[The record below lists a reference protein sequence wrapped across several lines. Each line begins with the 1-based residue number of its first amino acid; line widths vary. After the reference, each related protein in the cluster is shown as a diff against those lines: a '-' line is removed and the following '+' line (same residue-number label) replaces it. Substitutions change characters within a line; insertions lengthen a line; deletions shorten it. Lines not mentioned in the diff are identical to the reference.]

1 MRVMTRSTAL
11 LLSALAL
18 GTFACASSGRPR
30 SGEGG
35 SGGEDSGGSGGTS
48 SGGTGGSGTG
58 GAATGG
64 KAGGTGGATGGGGGG
79 GSVEPDAAVQM
90 DSGAATPEAGAAG
103 GAGGDPYAGQPFPP
117 GPHKVIVLMGDPNTG
132 DPSRSQMMAI
142 LNSMKESHGIT
153 AVEMGSNDATATS
166 VAGASLVIAGPNNNY
181 CVKSPDPSLKGLA
194 IPIMVSRDCK
204 TTELGLGH
212 TLNTQNYTEN
222 LPVKMMIPP
231 ANAKHPLAAG
241 LSGVIPVMKDKC
253 RLVRADGMGPGAVL
267 IGKPMDDATPVSANS
282 WTIASYEK
290 GAEMVGGFK
299 APAKRMIFFW
309 HRPSAVTAEGEKLF
323 RAAVEWM
330 IRP

>member
-1 MRVMTRSTAL
+1 MLCRTSAGSLLTAV
-11 LLSALAL
+11 LAL
-18 GTFACASSGRPR
+18 GAFASCASKADRP
-30 SGEGG
+30 GAPGDGG
-35 SGGEDSGGSGGTS
+35 SGGEE
-48 SGGTGGSGTG
+48 SGGTGGKAPGTGGSGSG

-64 KAGGTGGATGGGGGG
+64 SSSGGAGGATGGSG
-79 GSVEPDAAVQM
+79 GSEPDAALPL
-90 DSGAATPEAGAAG
+90 DGGGASPEAGATG
-103 GAGGDPYAGQPFPP
+103 GAGGGAPFPP

-142 LNSMKESHGIT
+142 LNSMKDSHGIT

-212 TLNTQNYTEN
+212 TLNTQNYTAATDV
-222 LPVKMMIPP
+222 PVKMIIPP
-231 ANAKHPLAAG
+231 DNAKHPLAAG
-241 LSGVIPVMKDKC
+241 LSGTIAVMKDKC
-253 RLVRADGMGPGAVL
+253 RLVRADGLGPGAVL
-267 IGKPMDDATPVSANS
+267 IGKPMPDAIPASPNS

-309 HRPSAVTAEGEKLF
+309 HRPSAVTPEGEKLF

>member
-1 MRVMTRSTAL
+1 MLCRTSARFFILPA
-11 LLSALAL
+11 ALAL
-18 GTFACASSGRPR
+18 VLGCGSSPR
-30 SGEGG
+30 RSDSTGGDGG
-35 SGGEDSGGSGGTS
+35 SGGEE
-48 SGGTGGSGTG
+48 SGGTGGTATGGKAGSGTG

-64 KAGGTGGATGGGGGG
+64 SSGGTGGATGGASGG
-79 GSVEPDAAVQM
+79 EPDAAVTM
-90 DSGAATPEAGAAG
+90 DSAGALPEAGATG
-103 GAGGDPYAGQPFPP
+103 GAGGSAPFPP

-132 DPSRSQMMAI
+132 DDSRSQMMAI
-142 LNSMKESHGIT
+142 LNSMKESHGIM

-212 TLNTQNYTEN
+212 TLNTQNYITD

-231 ANAKHPLAAG
+231 ANANHPLAAG

-253 RLVRADGMGPGAVL
+253 RLVRADGMGPGAIL
-267 IGKPMDDATPVSANS
+267 IGKPMADATPVSANS
-282 WTIASYEK
+282 WTLAAYEK